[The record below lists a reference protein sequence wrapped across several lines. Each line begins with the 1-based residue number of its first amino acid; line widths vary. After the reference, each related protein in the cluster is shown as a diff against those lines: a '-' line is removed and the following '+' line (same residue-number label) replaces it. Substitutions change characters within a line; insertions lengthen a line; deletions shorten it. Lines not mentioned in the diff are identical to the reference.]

1 MCFSQPF
8 QHQSAVNAKAKK
20 MASETSQQQ
29 ASTQRVSQLEATLAT
44 GDTKCP
50 EVTMGFFNLYNAG
63 WMLSAKNEQNWL
75 PNKNR
80 AKHDSSGLR
89 NETSQKTMEP
99 NFTTPTP
106 PPNWAAELQ

>member
-29 ASTQRVSQLEATLAT
+29 ASTQRVSQLEAPLAT

-50 EVTMGFFNLYNAG
+50 EVTMGFFQLVQCLLDALG
-63 WMLSAKNEQNWL
+63 EERTKLASEQ
-75 PNKNR
+75 
-80 AKHDSSGLR
+80 
-89 NETSQKTMEP
+89 E
-99 NFTTPTP
+99 
-106 PPNWAAELQ
+106 